1 MNNQLLETL
10 IYYEFRFHLKFVYFY
25 NKKFLIKDLK
35 LLIPLKRINAWSEH
49 VLHKI
54 WLNIFV

>member
-35 LLIPLKRINAWSEH
+35 LLIPLKRINARSEH
-49 VLHKI
+49 DLHKI
-54 WLNIFV
+54 CLNIFV